1 MEKQNIEPLKS
12 LNTIKCVYCTNEF
25 KEGEGSLEHVIL
37 SSLGGRKGSRN
48 ICCEKC
54 NGRLGTEID
63 KPVADSFS
71 FFSNILGIKTGRNK
85 KAAVIKN
92 IIEIGDSL
100 YNMLPQGKFEL
111 SKTKVNIKEFDN
123 RKEVSIS
130 AKDEEEAKNILKN
143 ILFNQL
149 KLDPKAIDKV
159 QATLHKIY
167 PPEVI
172 HKFSLGGDEQYRS
185 FAKTMLTYLATLVKP
200 ERLRED
206 NFKDIIDYINGIS
219 HQNKYPI
226 LYNGTLS
233 LPIEPKISNIN
244 HRIFIHASNKKN
256 KVIGV
261 LEIFG
266 NIKISCILSN
276 KWKYKNISKVYVI
289 DPVTS
294 ESLNE
299 DITLSETFVNECINM
314 KISLDESSV
323 NYIKSDLTNLT
334 EEVVKR
340 QKDSIMTEKIEKA
353 MEMYLPKE
361 GEVITDESMH
371 KLSHYLANE
380 IIHDLYRIDRKE
392 ELELKFEDL

>member
-1 MEKQNIEPLKS
+1 MKEQSKESS
-12 LNTIKCVYCTNEF
+12 LRSFTIKCIYCTNEF

-48 ICCEKC
+48 ICCEEC

-63 KPVADSFS
+63 KSVADSFS
-71 FFSNILGIKTGRNK
+71 FFSNMLGIRTGRNK

-92 IIEIGDSL
+92 IIEIGDSS

-111 SKTKVNIKEFDN
+111 SKTKVNIKEFDD
-123 RKEVSIS
+123 RKEVYIS

-149 KLDPKAIDKV
+149 KLDPKSIDNVK
-159 QATLHKIY
+159 ATLNKIY
-167 PPEVI
+167 PPEV
-172 HKFSLGGDEQYRS
+172 HHNFSLGGADQYRS
-185 FAKTMLTYLATLVKP
+185 FAKTMLTFLSTLVKP

-206 NFKDIIDYINGIS
+206 IFKDIIDYINGKA

-233 LPIEPKISNIN
+233 LPFEPKLSNIN
-244 HRIFIHASNKKN
+244 HRVFIHASNTRN
-256 KVIGV
+256 KVIGA

-276 KWKYKNISKVYVI
+276 EWKYDNISKVYVI

-294 ESLNE
+294 EALNE
-299 DITLSETFVNECINM
+299 DTILSETFVNECINM
-314 KISLDESSV
+314 KTSLDESSV
-323 NYIKSDLTNLT
+323 NYIKRDVSNLV
-334 EEVVKR
+334 EEIVKR
-340 QKDSIMTEKIEKA
+340 QKDSRLTEKIQES
-353 MEMYLPKE
+353 MEMFLPNE
-361 GEVITDESMH
+361 GELITDESIY
-371 KLSHYLANE
+371 KLSHHLTNE

-392 ELELKFEDL
+392 ELELKFED